1 MVNGQCKTVLNS
13 ILNLINSYWI
23 LWKARYHESR
33 QLPRIVINLEGC
45 KSGERDIE
53 DVRPVR
59 GILTF

>member
-45 KSGERDIE
+45 KFGERDI
-53 DVRPVR
+53 DFLNKVN
-59 GILTF
+59 GIS